1 MRVVIAALLSASFII
16 CTSAKVKKQKKK
28 TPDTPVVTV
37 GYLLYEPHVTTV
49 TWQSRFN
56 SSLREVH
63 KQALRWLRGQIYFRL
78 TLQTWSI
85 EQVDSYMSSIL
96 DNLKKNHEEVNP
108 FTALYYVG
116 QQAKKITSPPDI
128 LCLVTQTPLT
138 VYEGGFDSYHTLCE
152 GVVPLILTYNPTND
166 TATGES
172 LGFLIRDTL
181 NINNYLTWYNKPE
194 EEKRQRFENCRI
206 QREFKQK
213 H

>member
-1 MRVVIAALLSASFII
+1 
-16 CTSAKVKKQKKK
+16 
-28 TPDTPVVTV
+28 TV

-128 LCLVTQTPLT
+128 LCLVT
-138 VYEGGFDSYHTLCE
+138 
-152 GVVPLILTYNPTND
+152 
-166 TATGES
+166 
-172 LGFLIRDTL
+172 
-181 NINNYLTWYNKPE
+181 
-194 EEKRQRFENCRI
+194 
-206 QREFKQK
+206 
-213 H
+213 